1 MLTDEAFRGEVGR
14 EEAGGTDLSG
24 LTLIGSGW
32 HPALFRS
39 EAEALVGPVG
49 FVHPRVVITNSIDE
63 EALNRLS
70 RSALVDEVLC
80 KAEHSEVIEP
90 TRIIQRITD
99 WASKNL
105 PNGSFAVRVRVIGS
119 GLAGFS
125 RSAIAQGVGGELSSD
140 SHPVDLENPE
150 NEIVVILAGP
160 EDPPN
165 HPDPLYLSPPMI
177 IWGLKQENW
186 QRSGWGGRSPM
197 DRPFFQPVSLEPR
210 LARLMISLGHRSD
223 TEPTTVIDPFC
234 GTGGIA
240 IEAMLAG
247 LNVLASDL
255 DPKMVKG
262 TKENLQ
268 WASED
273 LCSGYSATWDV
284 QESGVGLTPD
294 VWGKV
299 GGAIFAF
306 DPPYGRNAWKSDDGY
321 QLFLKA
327 CSAARTIDHS
337 GSLCTLLP
345 TDPAI
350 LKDNSDEPL
359 DYLVMGKPWSKV
371 VDEMLDRGWKVAL
384 TAPGKVHRSLAR
396 LLVVAHPSH

>member
-1 MLTDEAFRGEVGR
+1 MLTVEAFRVEVGR

-24 LTLIGSGW
+24 LTLVGSGW

-284 QESGVGLTPD
+284 QESGVGLTPCLL
-294 VWGKV
+294 
-299 GGAIFAF
+299 
-306 DPPYGRNAWKSDDGY
+306 YTSD
-321 QLFLKA
+321 
-327 CSAARTIDHS
+327 AA
-337 GSLCTLLP
+337 
-345 TDPAI
+345 
-350 LKDNSDEPL
+350 DE
-359 DYLVMGKPWSKV
+359 
-371 VDEMLDRGWKVAL
+371 
-384 TAPGKVHRSLAR
+384 
-396 LLVVAHPSH
+396 

>member
-1 MLTDEAFRGEVGR
+1 MLTVEAFRVEVGR

-24 LTLIGSGW
+24 LTLVGSGW

-99 WASKNL
+99 WASKHL

-350 LKDNSDEPL
+350 LKDNSAEPL

-384 TAPGKVHRSLAR
+384 TAPVKVHRSLAR

>member
-1 MLTDEAFRGEVGR
+1 MLTVEAFRVEVGR

-24 LTLIGSGW
+24 LTLVGSGW

-197 DRPFFQPVSLEPR
+197 ARPFFPPGSLEPR

-384 TAPGKVHRSLAR
+384 TAPVKVHRSLAR

>member
-1 MLTDEAFRGEVGR
+1 MLTVEAFRVEVGR

-24 LTLIGSGW
+24 LTLVGSGW

-63 EALNRLS
+63 EALNLLS

-284 QESGVGLTPD
+284 QGLTPD

-384 TAPGKVHRSLAR
+384 TAPVKVHRSLAR

>member
-1 MLTDEAFRGEVGR
+1 
-14 EEAGGTDLSG
+14 
-24 LTLIGSGW
+24 
-32 HPALFRS
+32 
-39 EAEALVGPVG
+39 
-49 FVHPRVVITNSIDE
+49 
-63 EALNRLS
+63 
-70 RSALVDEVLC
+70 
-80 KAEHSEVIEP
+80 
-90 TRIIQRITD
+90 
-99 WASKNL
+99 
-105 PNGSFAVRVRVIGS
+105 
-119 GLAGFS
+119 
-125 RSAIAQGVGGELSSD
+125 
-140 SHPVDLENPE
+140 
-150 NEIVVILAGP
+150 
-160 EDPPN
+160 
-165 HPDPLYLSPPMI
+165 
-177 IWGLKQENW
+177 
-186 QRSGWGGRSPM
+186 M

-299 GGAIFAF
+299 GGAIFAL

-384 TAPGKVHRSLAR
+384 TAPVKVHRSLAR